1 MTRDEAAAALNIKAK
16 EVADVED
23 SPAGPVITT
32 TDGVRYVIVPEDQ
45 PDANGKTGLMFLAAP
60 NLTGDWP
67 MPIYSQPGAVDTDP
81 DNGVDNSGADSE
93 NAQAS
98 DPGAVDTDPVAAALE
113 AVAVAAAA
121 AVAADPEPSKGKG
134 IRSKAD

>member
-32 TDGVRYVIVPEDQ
+32 TDGVRYIVVPEDQ

-67 MPIYSQPGAVDTDP
+67 MAIYAQPGAVDTDP
-81 DNGVDNSGADSE
+81 VTDVDNSGVDSAD
-93 NAQAS
+93 AQVTTSPAE
-98 DPGAVDTDPVAAALE
+98 DTAAAI
-113 AVAVAAAA
+113 AALA
-121 AVAADPEPSKGKG
+121 AVAEPAKGKG

>member
-1 MTRDEAAAALNIKAK
+1 MNRDEAAAALNIKAK

-67 MPIYSQPGAVDTDP
+67 MPIYAQPGAVDT
-81 DNGVDNSGADSE
+81 E
-93 NAQAS
+93 
-98 DPGAVDTDPVAAALE
+98 
-113 AVAVAAAA
+113 
-121 AVAADPEPSKGKG
+121 PEPEAHDGHTIVVGEPTTEPTASPAEPEPTKGKG